1 LHDSLLLVLWP
12 DSEESSIKELNDCV
26 AKLQEFSAKGANGIC
41 AVRTF
46 NNNRGNAGTIS
57 NIIPENVPLLDA
69 IAGRDGKRTFRFK
82 TVHRGDDSR
91 ATDIISRYGLDKS
104 DLLLR
109 FRTNRKF

>member
-1 LHDSLLLVLWP
+1 MMGVSHMPMFFDQDAIVMIRHILLLMLCRNERKRAVMKTDTGYLCVEPVPEDIASGQVLV
-12 DSEESSIKELNDCV
+12 ILAKEID
-26 AKLQEFSAKGANGIC
+26 E
-41 AVRTF
+41 TY
-46 NNNRGNAGTIS
+46 
-57 NIIPENVPLLDA
+57 D
-69 IAGRDGKRTFRFK
+69 K